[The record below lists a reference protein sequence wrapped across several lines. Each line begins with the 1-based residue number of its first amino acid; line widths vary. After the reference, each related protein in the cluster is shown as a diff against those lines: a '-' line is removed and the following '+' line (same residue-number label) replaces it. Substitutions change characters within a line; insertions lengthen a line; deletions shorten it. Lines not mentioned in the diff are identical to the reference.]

1 MIRGLPRLPPT
12 KEFLIDSEFRERL
25 VKKFSEPQ
33 EYTPEELTAIEMHC
47 KLFSLFESKRQKT
60 LEKFGNAASSATTPP
75 AQPRKVEG
83 DVEQGLQGSGEGENA
98 RKMRKSIRAKISDME
113 STGVHEAPTFGLHK
127 IKSTCSQ
134 VEGEWLYDKKT
145 QNCYAKSTGVI
156 STTALDALAYA
167 WDLRAQH
174 WGDAEAKAKV
184 GMSAQKNE
192 LLKQYNDHCLIMR
205 DVRKMP
211 TPFLNREFI
220 HKVIWYQASEN
231 EYVMIAFPCEFDY
244 DSKNVLRAVAT
255 RICKFK
261 QKVSGASSEWFLSSP
276 AQIESAPAAAAGHGG

>member
-1 MIRGLPRLPPT
+1 MAF
-12 KEFLIDSEFRERL
+12 K
-25 VKKFSEPQ
+25 
-33 EYTPEELTAIEMHC
+33 A
-47 KLFSLFESKRQKT
+47 
-60 LEKFGNAASSATTPP
+60 
-75 AQPRKVEG
+75 
-83 DVEQGLQGSGEGENA
+83 
-98 RKMRKSIRAKISDME
+98 
-113 STGVHEAPTFGLHK
+113 
-127 IKSTCSQ
+127 
-134 VEGEWLYDKKT
+134 
-145 QNCYAKSTGVI
+145 NCYAKSTGVI

-244 DSKNVLRAVAT
+244 DSKNVLRAAAT

-261 QKVSGASSEWFLSSP
+261 QKVSGASSECKESDAWASRGARRGRCGSWFLSSP
-276 AQIESAPAAAAGHGG
+276 VQIESAPAAAADHGG